1 MRKYDSHI
9 FVVRLSW
16 RQDQLWQGWAQ
27 AAVTQMTSLPADD
40 VIDSALQ
47 YMLKA
52 KVAGVS
58 ATPRA
63 SSRSSH
69 SDPIS
74 SPVWQGH
81 SFWEIYAAQNLS
93 FWWESIR
100 TERRW
105 RLYLKQTRAL
115 CLTNETFRLVVTW
128 IQIIGLVE
136 CKTEEITVENEVYTN
151 MKNGFIGYYLSNK
164 STSVCT
170 YR

>member
-16 RQDQLWQGWAQ
+16 WQDQLWQGWAQ

-40 VIDSALQ
+40 VTDSALQ
-47 YMLKA
+47 YNMLKA

-81 SFWEIYAAQNLS
+81 SFWEIYDAQNLS

-105 RLYLKQTRAL
+105 RLHRKQTRAL
-115 CLTNETFRLVVTW
+115 YLTNETFHRVLSW
-128 IQIIGLVE
+128 IQIISLAE
-136 CKTEEITVENEVYTN
+136 CKTEECEVYEVYNKVFTN
-151 MKNGFIGYYLSNK
+151 LKTGFIGYYLSN
-164 STSVCT
+164 
-170 YR
+170 

>member
-40 VIDSALQ
+40 VTDPALQ
-47 YMLKA
+47 HMLKA

-58 ATPRA
+58 VEPFFAF
-63 SSRSSH
+63 RSNLLAR
-69 SDPIS
+69 
-74 SPVWQGH
+74 VAG
-81 SFWEIYAAQNLS
+81 SFLLGNLWCPKLE

-105 RLYLKQTRAL
+105 RLYRKQTRAL
-115 CLTNETFRLVVTW
+115 YLTSETFRRVLSW
-128 IQIIGLVE
+128 IKIISLAA
-136 CKTEEITVENEVYTN
+136 CKTEEITVENKVYTN
-151 MKNGFIGYYLSNK
+151 LKTGFIGYYLSN
-164 STSVCT
+164 
-170 YR
+170 

>member
-27 AAVTQMTSLPADD
+27 AAVTQMTPLPADD
-40 VIDSALQ
+40 VTDSALQ
-47 YMLKA
+47 HMLKA

-81 SFWEIYAAQNLS
+81 SFWEIYDAQNLS
-93 FWWESIR
+93 FWWGSIR

-105 RLYLKQTRAL
+105 RLYRKQTRAL

-128 IQIIGLVE
+128 RQIIGLVE
-136 CKTEEITVENEVYTN
+136 CKTEEITMGRKVF
-151 MKNGFIGYYLSNK
+151 KNLTTGFIGLSIPIKQKNVYLHL
-164 STSVCT
+164 
-170 YR
+170 